1 MADRIIFLLLII
13 FVAVGITAYDREAV
27 KNGKLT
33 AIGQIVNFVG
43 LAKEEL
49 EKRDKRDE
57 IADEEVRTFESQS
70 KERLQRLQEKYAV
83 IEKQRVKL
91 VANRQE
97 ILGKLMALIDDTKAD
112 AMNYMQGIN
121 QDQKHLKEHLIFS
134 KEDAEELFSVIK
146 KLKEGYQEQMDQTYF
161 DEVDFEK
168 SHVKIE
174 SRFKSL
180 VEELIRVTG
189 DDLKNLIFMYQEL
202 EAEEKMFIDSI
213 QEKQNY
219 WQQQHRYFMHKLKEK
234 MVKLKRQ
241 FDQNVQQEKL
251 GNIVKTDKEK
261 IINQDE
267 LRLMDERSRDLEY
280 KQKNMVQQMQQN
292 SENMKRIIKTR
303 FKANRIFV
311 EEISSLIDIDLRRLV
326 TDKNYAIQRNATYI
340 RDRRA
345 MQRWDLKKSK
355 YKIDEQDL
363 GNLGVEMKS
372 GLTQSPELRKTDF
385 IRQKN

>member
-1 MADRIIFLLLII
+1 
-13 FVAVGITAYDREAV
+13 
-27 KNGKLT
+27 
-33 AIGQIVNFVG
+33 
-43 LAKEEL
+43 
-49 EKRDKRDE
+49 
-57 IADEEVRTFESQS
+57 
-70 KERLQRLQEKYAV
+70 
-83 IEKQRVKL
+83 
-91 VANRQE
+91 
-97 ILGKLMALIDDTKAD
+97 
-112 AMNYMQGIN
+112 
-121 QDQKHLKEHLIFS
+121 
-134 KEDAEELFSVIK
+134 
-146 KLKEGYQEQMDQTYF
+146 MDQTYF